1 MPRRLLV
8 PALSLV
14 LALSV
19 GPAAPVAHV
28 DAAPGCDSFET
39 PALRDPATPTFPF
52 GEHQM
57 TVEEIDAYLTA
68 VDTASDRVMT
78 AEAAKSVKGTSLR
91 YAVVGTPEHLADLA
105 GIKSRLAL
113 LQDPLAD
120 EAEVAAAA
128 EDTPAILW
136 VAANVHGGEESGADA
151 SLHALYELASRSDCV
166 VDQILANALVVILP
180 TQNPDGR
187 EIGQRR
193 NLNGFDMNRD
203 WFARTQP
210 ETDGK
215 LDVVREYPPT
225 LFIDAHEFGLADYFF
240 PPNADPE
247 YHEIPDQAH
256 EWINEKYSPAIVSQ
270 FTKEGIKFFHG
281 APYDFFAVVFGDT
294 VPATAYGAAGMTFE
308 KQSSDPIS
316 EREHEHFTSIWAS
329 LAAGAA
335 EGPQMLLDWHQSWVD
350 AYEEGVEGKLEGN
363 AVFEPKHK
371 LFQNVPDLTVRGYF
385 IANDADRAYET
396 QLLIRRL
403 QRMGVE
409 VRQLTAS
416 LALADFHPYGDDGRS
431 AVMPAGTY
439 WISMA
444 QAKKHWI
451 QAMLNEEVWI
461 PFDVTYDVTAWSNP
475 LLMNLRG
482 GWSGD
487 VVTSTNW
494 ATVGEQAQPH
504 WTETAEAEPGVL
516 LLENDRST
524 RGYESAGQTDYLFDL
539 WGLPFDHEF
548 VSEFPVTATSL
559 APYDVVVLPD
569 GFANYALQDLGS
581 KGKKALRDWVNS
593 GGRIVAWQGGALVA
607 SRAGISTAQFS
618 TSNTNA
624 PGALVR
630 VSLDPS
636 SPLAD
641 GVGATDWVM
650 YQDDDVMKPGLGRAF
665 ATFPSSSSDDFA
677 TSGLTL
683 GINALAGTA
692 AVADEAVGQG
702 RVVSFSFD
710 PNFRAWTQGTQRL
723 LWNAIVGSDPA
734 FVGTAPLAGSKER
747 AAAEKAALDSAA
759 KVVDF
764 GSAIRVRVK
773 AADAAATAKIL
784 ARHGAEVARVDLGGE
799 VLFLVANRKDLSAEE
814 STLFAPIIRNLEK
827 AGIDVLA
834 ASVP

>member
-1 MPRRLLV
+1 V
-8 PALSLV
+8 VV
-14 LALSV
+14 L
-19 GPAAPVAHV
+19 P
-28 DAAPGCDSFET
+28 
-39 PALRDPATPTFPF
+39 
-52 GEHQM
+52 
-57 TVEEIDAYLTA
+57 I
-68 VDTASDRVMT
+68 
-78 AEAAKSVKGTSLR
+78 
-91 YAVVGTPEHLADLA
+91 
-105 GIKSRLAL
+105 
-113 LQDPLAD
+113 
-120 EAEVAAAA
+120 
-128 EDTPAILW
+128 
-136 VAANVHGGEESGADA
+136 
-151 SLHALYELASRSDCV
+151 
-166 VDQILANALVVILP
+166 
-180 TQNPDGR
+180 QNPDGR
-187 EIGQRR
+187 EEQTRR

-270 FTKEGIKFFHG
+270 FDKEGIKFFHG
-281 APYDFFAVVFGDT
+281 APYDFFAIVFGDT

-350 AYEEGVEGKLEGN
+350 AYQEGVDGALEGN
-363 AVFEPKHK
+363 AVFEPKHE
-371 LFQNVPDLTVRGYF
+371 LFQEVPNLTVRGYF
-385 IANDADRAYET
+385 IANDTDRAYET
-396 QLLIRRL
+396 QLLVHRL
-403 QRMGVE
+403 QSMGVE
-409 VRQLTAS
+409 VRQLTAP
-416 LALADFHPYGDDGRS
+416 LALDDFHPYGDDGGA

-444 QAKKHWI
+444 QAKKHWV
-451 QAMLNEEVWI
+451 QAMLNEETWI
-461 PFDVTYDVTAWSNP
+461 PYDVTYDVTAWSNP
-475 LLMNLRG
+475 LLMNLSG

-487 VVTSTNW
+487 EVTSSSWTV
-494 ATVGEQAQPH
+494 VGE
-504 WTETAEAEPGVL
+504 TAAPEWDQTASEGLGVL
-516 LLENDRST
+516 LLETDRST

-539 WGLPFDHEF
+539 WGLPFDHEV
-548 VSEFPVTATSL
+548 VSEFAITSESL

-569 GFANYALQDLGS
+569 GFANYALQDMGS
-581 KGKKALRDWVNS
+581 KGKKALKDWVNH

-630 VSLDPS
+630 VSLDS
-636 SPLAD
+636 TSPLAD
-641 GVGATDWVM
+641 GVGDTNWVM
-650 YQDDDVMKPGLGRAF
+650 YQDDDVMKPGLGHAV
-665 ATFPSSSSDDFA
+665 ATFPSAGDADFA

-683 GINALAGTA
+683 GIDALTGAS
-692 AVADEAVGQG
+692 AVADEAVGRG

-723 LWNAIVGSDPA
+723 LWNAIVGSNPA
-734 FVGTAPLAGSKER
+734 FVGDAPLAGSKER
-747 AAAEKAALDSAA
+747 AAAENAAQASAA

-764 GSAIRVRVK
+764 GSAIRIRVN

-784 ARHGAEVARVDLGGE
+784 SRHGAEVARVDLGGE

-814 STLFAPIIRNLEK
+814 SLLFAPIVRDLEK